1 MINTNEM
8 MPTGAT
14 RHASNAARAQA
25 GVRTVRHLSGPQHR
39 YYRAYF
45 WQKILS
51 DTAQKP
57 DTRTEEL
64 NW

>member
-1 MINTNEM
+1 MK
-8 MPTGAT
+8 
-14 RHASNAARAQA
+14 A
-25 GVRTVRHLSGPQHR
+25 GVRTIRHPRGLQHR

-57 DTRTEEL
+57 VREQK
-64 NW
+64 N